1 MSFGFSVGD
10 LITAA
15 NLTYRLIK
23 ALHGSQ
29 DAGEEYRAA
38 IDELGCFQ
46 QALIRVS
53 CLRSNKDFP
62 KATFE
67 SASCIIMKSMDIIQ
81 SFLDRTKKY
90 DRRLGSLGSSGFAHG
105 LRKVGWTLF
114 KAEDMKKLRDT
125 LHARL
130 SALGVLLAAAN
141 LYVRLVSLP
150 NYTETNLVLFK

>member
-10 LITAA
+10 LIGAA

-38 IDELGCFQ
+38 INELGCVQ
-46 QALIRVS
+46 QAFMRVS
-53 CLRSNKDFP
+53 SLGANRNISQ
-62 KATFE
+62 ATFE
-67 SASCIIMKSMDIIQ
+67 AASCIIMGSIDIIQ
-81 SFLDRTKKY
+81 SFLDKTKRY
-90 DRRLGSLGSSGFAHG
+90 DRRLGGFGSSGLALN

-130 SALGVLLAAAN
+130 SALSVLLIAAN
-141 LYVRLVSLP
+141 LYVEIWLVYLYLLTS
-150 NYTETNLVLFK
+150 

>member
-10 LITAA
+10 IISAA

-38 IDELGCFQ
+38 INELGCVQ

-53 CLRSNKDFP
+53 CLGSNKDFP
-62 KATFE
+62 QATFE
-67 SASCIIMKSMDIIQ
+67 SASCIIMGSMDIIK

-90 DRRLGSLGSSGFAHG
+90 DRRLGGLGTPGFAQG

-114 KAEDMKKLRDT
+114 KEEDMKKLREA

-130 SALGVLLAAAN
+130 AALGVLLAAAN
-141 LYVRLVSLP
+141 LYVRLVSLSSH
-150 NYTETNLVLFK
+150 TES

>member
-10 LITAA
+10 LIGAA

-29 DAGEEYRAA
+29 DAGKEYRDA
-38 IDELGCFQ
+38 INELGCVQ

-53 CLRSNKDFP
+53 CLGANRNISQ
-62 KATFE
+62 ATFE
-67 SASCIIMKSMDIIQ
+67 SASCIIMGSMDIIQ
-81 SFLDRTKKY
+81 SFLDKTKKY
-90 DRRLGSLGSSGFAHG
+90 DRRLGGFGSVGLAHN

-114 KAEDMKKLRDT
+114 KAEDMKKLRET

-130 SALGVLLAAAN
+130 SALGVLLVAAN
-141 LYVRLVSLP
+141 LYVG
-150 NYTETNLVLFK
+150 T

>member
-1 MSFGFSVGD
+1 MSFGFSIGD
-10 LITAA
+10 LIGAA

-38 IDELGCFQ
+38 INELGCVQ

-53 CLRSNKDFP
+53 CLGSNKDFP
-62 KATFE
+62 RATFE
-67 SASCIIMKSMDIIQ
+67 SASYIIMGSMDIIQ

-90 DRRLGSLGSSGFAHG
+90 DKRLGSLGSSGFAHG

-130 SALGVLLAAAN
+130 STLGVLLAAAN
-141 LYVRLVSLP
+141 LYARQVSLSY
-150 NYTETNLVLFK
+150 YTKTDLILFK

>member
-1 MSFGFSVGD
+1 MSSLFSVGD
-10 LITAA
+10 LIGAA
-15 NLTYRLIK
+15 NLTYHLIK

-53 CLRSNKDFP
+53 CLRSEKDFP
-62 KATFE
+62 QATFE

-81 SFLDRTKKY
+81 SYLDKTKKY

-114 KAEDMKKLRDT
+114 KAEDMKKLRET

-150 NYTETNLVLFK
+150 GYTETNLVLFK